1 MLGRT
6 PTTHAGDTISKYLIF
21 FTFQLKQQLTRASA
35 GPKPQDQILLPSDV
49 ALDLFGTARP
59 DAALRKL
66 L

>member
-59 DAALRKL
+59 DAALREL

>member
-6 PTTHAGDTISKYLIF
+6 PTTHTGDTISKYLIF

-49 ALDLFGTARP
+49 ALDLLGTARP
-59 DAALRKL
+59 DAALPKL